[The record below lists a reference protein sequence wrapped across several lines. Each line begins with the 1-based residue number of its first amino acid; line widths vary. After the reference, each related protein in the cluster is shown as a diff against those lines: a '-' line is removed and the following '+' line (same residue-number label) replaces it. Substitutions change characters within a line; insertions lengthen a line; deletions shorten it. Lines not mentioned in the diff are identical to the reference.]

1 MLTGI
6 HRADFE
12 PSLPGGPHPFLDDL
26 AFDLVSSSAGLAGLI
41 HPTVRDGI
49 GELVR
54 SMNCYYSNLIEGH
67 NTVPRDIERALAH
80 DYSEND
86 RKKRD
91 LQLEA
96 LAHIEV
102 QRMIDLG
109 EEDPSAPASVSYLRW
124 LHREFCQRLPE
135 DLLWVENPDTGE
147 RVRVVPG
154 EIRERGVAVGVH
166 VPPHG
171 PALAECLARFENAY
185 AAPMTKLLGII
196 AVPAAHH
203 RLLWIHPFLDGNG
216 RVARL
221 MSHSMFRRLGMGSS
235 LWSVSRGLARNV
247 QEYKRL
253 LMAADQPREND
264 YDGRGSLSE
273 RALKDFCEFFL
284 RTCVDQVK
292 FMQSMLDPA
301 NLLPRM
307 ELFCRDEAHAGR
319 LPESAFAV
327 LREAV
332 LRGEVERGGVA
343 ALVHL
348 QERAA
353 RNVTAELVKR
363 RLLVSRGHRAPLR
376 LGFPVEAVERW
387 FPALYPSA
395 V

>member
-1 MLTGI
+1 M
-6 HRADFE
+6 
-12 PSLPGGPHPFLDDL
+12 
-26 AFDLVSSSAGLAGLI
+26 
-41 HPTVRDGI
+41 
-49 GELVR
+49 
-54 SMNCYYSNLIEGH
+54 
-67 NTVPRDIERALAH
+67 
-80 DYSEND
+80 
-86 RKKRD
+86 
-91 LQLEA
+91 
-96 LAHIEV
+96 
-102 QRMIDLG
+102 
-109 EEDPSAPASVSYLRW
+109 
-124 LHREFCQRLPE
+124 
-135 DLLWVENPDTGE
+135 
-147 RVRVVPG
+147 
-154 EIRERGVAVGVH
+154 
-166 VPPHG
+166 
-171 PALAECLARFENAY
+171 
-185 AAPMTKLLGII
+185 
-196 AVPAAHH
+196 
-203 RLLWIHPFLDGNG
+203 
-216 RVARL
+216 ARL
-221 MSHSMFRRLGMGSS
+221 MSPSMFRRLGVGSS

-247 QEYKRL
+247 GEYKRL

-273 RALKDFCEFFL
+273 RALKNFCEFFL

-343 ALVHL
+343 GLVHL

-363 RLLVSRGHRAPLR
+363 RLLVSKGHKAPLR

-387 FPALYPSA
+387 FPALYPSS